1 MSKPVNDV
9 RASSY
14 DERTANPIGYQGT
27 IADALEQIK
36 CELNL
41 PNESGTAREQLLEF
55 LRVSPQVSVLDTIFG
70 YKAKLADLETQVDRI
85 SLDAWIEA
93 HAVQS

>member
-14 DERTANPIGYQGT
+14 DPLTANSIGYQGT
-27 IADALEQIK
+27 IEDALAQIRT
-36 CELNL
+36 EANL
-41 PNESGTAREQLLEF
+41 SSTAGTAREQLLKF

-85 SLDAWIEA
+85 SLDAWIEKQA
-93 HAVQS
+93 AA